1 MLSPRQ
7 REILGRVAAGRTSKE
22 IASELG
28 ISERTVNWHI
38 SKAFGRLGASSRA
51 EAVAITMRDDAN
63 GNGDTKETEVHERPV
78 SVGRPSLAPLALA
91 VLLALLLGMLGGA
104 LIAGW
109 HLQTVA
115 PYAPIAVPTQT
126 VPTHSAA
133 ATAPNGDAP
142 RVAEAEASGSAATVP
157 ATEVTQP
164 LTRVSAPSSLP
175 VLPQALPRS
184 TALPVIP
191 TALAMPAVPPAQLTT
206 APAVPSL
213 APLLRSV
220 P

>member
-63 GNGDTKETEVHERPV
+63 GNATETEGYERPR
-78 SVGRPSLAPLALA
+78 SHGRALLVPLALA
-91 VLLALLLGMLGGA
+91 LLVALLLGMLGGA

-109 HLQTVA
+109 SLQTAA
-115 PYAPIAVPTQT
+115 PHAPIAVPTR
-126 VPTHSAA
+126 SAA
-133 ATAPNGDAP
+133 PTAPNGDPP
-142 RVAEAEASGSAATVP
+142 RADEPGVGAANVPAAEA
-157 ATEVTQP
+157 TEP
-164 LTRVSAPSSLP
+164 LTRESAPSAQPLLP
-175 VLPQALPRS
+175 HALPRT

-191 TALAMPAVPPAQLTT
+191 TALAVPALPPPQLTA
-206 APAVPSL
+206 APVVQSL

>member
-22 IASELG
+22 IAAELG

-51 EAVAITMRDDAN
+51 EAVAITMRDDVN
-63 GNGDTKETEVHERPV
+63 GNGDAREAEDHERPV

-109 HLQTVA
+109 HPQTLA

-126 VPTHSAA
+126 VPTQSAA
-133 ATAPNGDAP
+133 PTGPNGDPA
-142 RVAEAEASGSAATVP
+142 RAAEAVGGAAPVP
-157 ATEVTQP
+157 AADVTEP
-164 LTRVSAPSSLP
+164 LTHDSASSPLP
-175 VLPQALPRS
+175 VLPHALPRS

-191 TALAMPAVPPAQLTT
+191 PALTVPAAPPVHVSA
-206 APAVPSL
+206 APAPPSL